1 MRGAL
6 HSTPLPTKS
15 RARRPPSGALRALI
29 HRHAAIHRAL
39 HSPRSSVGG
48 HLQHRRRCIHD
59 TRQDRRR
66 LHCQTLGS
74 FRRLHSRTH
83 RSFRRLHSRTPGSFR
98 RLHSRPRHPSAAP
111 GLRAPPQHRLA
122 ALHPCSADG
131 PHARGTVDD
140 GSVSGRFVVATG
152 RRAQSP
158 VGRIPAG
165 LDDRTDHPRRHRPSL
180 GEVAATAMASA
191 TSSRTRFQARRRGRV
206 PAVHRARTDDSRLP
220 GGTPPRRGRVADR
233 RTPEIRTRPR
243 VTAPPARTIPGST
256 RQRRVGSPSSA
267 GGDQIRLGTGAGVG
281 TRAAPD
287 RAVPGDECGS
297 RSVHLRPRRPS
308 QPNDHRSGRA

>member
-1 MRGAL
+1 MHGVL
-6 HSTPLPTKS
+6 HSPS
-15 RARRPPSGALRALI
+15 RSRGFRGRHPPGGARRAFI
-29 HRHAAIHRAL
+29 HSHAAIHRAL
-39 HSPRSSVGG
+39 HFPRSSIWRRPTHPRCCTHGSR
-48 HLQHRRRCIHD
+48 QHR
-59 TRQDRRR
+59 
-66 LHCQTLGS
+66 S
-74 FRRLHSRTH
+74 
-83 RSFRRLHSRTPGSFR
+83 
-98 RLHSRPRHPSAAP
+98 RLHSRPGHPSAA
-111 GLRAPPQHRLA
+111 GRFRTPPQHRLA

-131 PHARGTVDD
+131 PYARGTVDD
-140 GSVSGRFVVATG
+140 GSVSGRFAVATG

-165 LDDRTDHPRRHRPSL
+165 LDDGAVHSRCHRPSL

-191 TSSRTRFQARRRGRV
+191 TPSRTRFRVGRPSRD
-206 PAVHRARTDDSRLP
+206 PALHHPCADDARLP

-233 RTPEIRTRPR
+233 RTPEVRTRPR
-243 VTAPPARTIPGST
+243 IAPLLARAVPRPT
-256 RQRRVGSPSSA
+256 RQRRVGSPSSV
-267 GGDQIRLGTGAGVG
+267 GSDHIRLGTGAGIG